1 MKKAFSVILV
11 LCILVGL
18 TACGG
23 SEPVTNNPTVLEQET
38 LPEDLVIPLGDTG
51 VKVEIPG
58 DVGFERFESELND
71 FFGGSPGGTWLVI
84 VNVEPKS
91 DYPDCTLADYVA
103 LSAQANEAEFAQESD
118 GNYFF
123 TYTNEYSADEIY
135 KFYTAVR
142 ENDEQYYRI
151 AFYCPDFFWENYGQ
165 QFAAWAKTI
174 EVE

>member
-1 MKKAFSVILV
+1 MKTVFSVILV
-11 LCILVGL
+11 FCILVGL

-23 SEPVTNNPTVLEQET
+23 SEPVANNPTVLEQEA
-38 LPEDLVIPLGDTG
+38 LSENLVIPLGDTG
-51 VKVEIPG
+51 VTVEIPG
-58 DVGFERFESELND
+58 DAGFERFESELND
-71 FFGGSPGGTWLVI
+71 FFGGSPGGVWLVI
-84 VNVEPKS
+84 ANVEPKS

-103 LSAQANEAEFAQESD
+103 LSALANEAEFGQDSD

-123 TYTNEYSADEIY
+123 TYTKEHSASEIY

-151 AFYCPDFFWENYGQ
+151 AFYCLDLFWEDYGQ